1 MIVLYRKLCSSFEKF
16 LPLIVISSFI
26 LGVLISDISSVS
38 KIVFSAVDSFVE
50 FYALFAPLVIF
61 IILAPSLSQMVKA
74 KKAKKGNF
82 ISYAISWLSFRRF
95 LSLIWAVVFTWV
107 VFDLS
112 FYGNGE
118 TGDLMTSLKTSGK
131 NLIFMFLTSKYFY
144 AMYLAVA
151 AVFIAQKHKGFETL
165 MGKLLKGVEDMGQYL
180 IPIVPVFM
188 IAIGVY
194 VSQLD
199 TRLNDQII
207 SGYDEQIDNLG
218 KLKSMTIEIEEE
230 LAAVK
235 ALRAKEMAEPTS
247 LKGLTILSWQPDMT
261 GEYSM
266 VLAYVLISLV
276 IGASCMIW
284 HIGLIVI
291 TKLKVK
297 SFSIMKYFSNYW
309 VKVYPLLWATSSEAL
324 ATPLNLYLVKQYYP
338 NVRARVRRFT
348 IGVGSYLNINGT
360 MICVI
365 VLVGAISNILGIE
378 ITVVQ
383 LFLAIPIVFII
394 GFGVPGIPGELLLF
408 AGPLL
413 ELFELSPLQE
423 PVFLAMYLGFQ
434 LGLPDS
440 FRTGNNSTD
449 DCVMSIL
456 LNEEYESKF
465 YDEDIFID
473 ELVEN
478 HSFGRLFAAEFSRR
492 FVMHELAGTYEN
504 GSTHEQPISNVQL
517 IELKNESM
525 ERKVQILYR
534 RARKI
539 TNLHVAISSPRCGFF
554 RFRLLQMLEMEKSF
568 DELVKLKENESILE
582 ISRHLR
588 KLQQFSLVEE
598 IVSGEETLY
607 KRTSI
612 GEEGINSLR
621 ALGRRVGEEA
631 ALTILNANFGINSI
645 RLFLRAYSY
654 KKESDITNHEIEFT
668 SFEIASITQFLSS
681 TIERISAIDNLIS
694 AEVIVVSNKGHILM
708 NALKARAF
716 FQYLTELNRL
726 LNKSSSNKTILEP
739 LTNLTPSSSQY
750 TESTIQITQ

>member
-1 MIVLYRKLCSSFEKF
+1 MIVLYKKLCSSFEKF
-16 LPLIVISSFI
+16 LPMIVIASFI
-26 LGVLISDISSVS
+26 IGVLISELSSVS
-38 KIVFSAVDSFVE
+38 EIVFSAVDSFVE
-50 FYALFAPLVIF
+50 LYALFAPLVIF
-61 IILAPSLSQMVKA
+61 VILAPSLSQMVSA
-74 KKAKKGNF
+74 KKGKGGNF

-118 TGDLMTSLKTSGK
+118 TGDLMNSLKTSGK
-131 NLIFMFLTSKYFY
+131 NLIFMFFTSKYFY

-151 AVFIAQKHKGFETL
+151 SVFIAQKHKGFETL
-165 MGKLLKGVEDMGQYL
+165 MRKLLKGIEDMGQYL

-188 IAIGVY
+188 MAIGVY

-199 TRLNDQII
+199 TRLTDQII
-207 SGYDEQIDNLG
+207 SGYDEQIDNLE
-218 KLKSMTIEIEEE
+218 KLKSTTIEIEEE
-230 LAAVK
+230 LVAVK
-235 ALRAKEMAEPTS
+235 ALREKEMVEPTS
-247 LKGLTILSWQPDMT
+247 LKGLTILTWQPDMS

-266 VLAYVLISLV
+266 VLAYVLISLI
-276 IGASCMIW
+276 IGVSCMIW
-284 HIGLIVI
+284 HIGLIAI
-291 TKLKVK
+291 TKVKVK
-297 SFSIMKYFSNYW
+297 SFSIKKYFSNYW
-309 VKVYPLLWATSSEAL
+309 IKVYPLLWATSSEAL

-365 VLVGAISNILGIE
+365 VLVGGISNILGIE
-378 ITVVQ
+378 ITAVQ

-413 ELFELSPLQE
+413 ELFELSPQQE
-423 PVFLAMYLGFQ
+423 PIFLAMYLGFQ

-456 LNEEYESKF
+456 LNEEYGSKF

-478 HSFGRLFAAEFSRR
+478 HSFGKLFAAEFAKR
-492 FVMHELAGTYEN
+492 FAPPVLASANEN
-504 GSTHEQPISNVQL
+504 GSMYKQPISGVQR
-517 IELKNESM
+517 EVLKNETM

-554 RFRLLQMLEMEKSF
+554 RFRLLQMLEIEKSF
-568 DELVKLKENESILE
+568 DELVKLKEKESILE

-588 KLQQFSLVEE
+588 MLQQFSLVEE
-598 IVSGEETLY
+598 IASGEEILY

-612 GEEGINSLR
+612 GEQGINSLR
-621 ALGRRVGEEA
+621 ALGRRVGEDG
-631 ALTILNANFGINSI
+631 ALAILNANFGINSI

-654 KKESDITNHEIEFT
+654 KKESDITNHEIKFT
-668 SFEIASITQFLSS
+668 SFEIASITQFLPS
-681 TIERISAIDNLIS
+681 TIERISAIDSLIS
-694 AEVIVVSNKGHILM
+694 AEVIVCSNKGHILM
-708 NALKARAF
+708 NALKARAL
-716 FQYLTELNRL
+716 FQYFSDLNRL
-726 LNKSSSNKTILEP
+726 LNKSRLNQTFLEP

-750 TESTIQITQ
+750 NEKTI